1 MLHPTPIL
9 ETELKLPTGKPISIL
24 RAGCGIPKRML
35 GGLLLNQKGWL
46 KMVNSK
52 IKAFFYEEDGQDM
65 VEYSLLLA
73 FIALAAVGLLSG
85 IKTQI
90 SGLWSTIS
98 STLSSTN
105 TAAS

>member
-1 MLHPTPIL
+1 MINPTL
-9 ETELKLPTGKPISIL
+9 
-24 RAGCGIPKRML
+24 
-35 GGLLLNQKGWL
+35 Q
-46 KMVNSK
+46 
-52 IKAFFYEEDGQDM
+52 AFWNGEEGQDM

>member
-1 MLHPTPIL
+1 MINTNLQ
-9 ETELKLPTGKPISIL
+9 
-24 RAGCGIPKRML
+24 AF
-35 GGLLLNQKGWL
+35 LNG
-46 KMVNSK
+46 
-52 IKAFFYEEDGQDM
+52 EEGQDM

>member
-1 MLHPTPIL
+1 MINPAL
-9 ETELKLPTGKPISIL
+9 
-24 RAGCGIPKRML
+24 
-35 GGLLLNQKGWL
+35 Q
-46 KMVNSK
+46 
-52 IKAFFYEEDGQDM
+52 AFWNGEEGQDM

-73 FIALAAVGLLSG
+73 FIALAAVCLLSG

>member
-1 MLHPTPIL
+1 MINPTL
-9 ETELKLPTGKPISIL
+9 
-24 RAGCGIPKRML
+24 
-35 GGLLLNQKGWL
+35 Q
-46 KMVNSK
+46 
-52 IKAFFYEEDGQDM
+52 AFWYGEEGQDM

-73 FIALAAVGLLSG
+73 FIALAAVGLLTG

>member
-1 MLHPTPIL
+1 MINPAL
-9 ETELKLPTGKPISIL
+9 
-24 RAGCGIPKRML
+24 
-35 GGLLLNQKGWL
+35 Q
-46 KMVNSK
+46 
-52 IKAFFYEEDGQDM
+52 AFWNGEEGQDM

-90 SGLWSTIS
+90 TGLWTTIN
-98 STLSSTN
+98 STLASTN